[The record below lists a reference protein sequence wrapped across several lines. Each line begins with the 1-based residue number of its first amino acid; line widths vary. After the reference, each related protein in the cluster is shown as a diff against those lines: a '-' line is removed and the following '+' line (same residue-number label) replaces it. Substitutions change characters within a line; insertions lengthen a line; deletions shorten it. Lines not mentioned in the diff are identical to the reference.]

1 MVQRLFTCHYNNDD
15 KVSSLSGNK
24 KCIEHKDCI
33 IIESSSKFYGF
44 KFNLSTKSFFISAK
58 NKMLK
63 TEKACSLFGF
73 YSSY

>member
-1 MVQRLFTCHYNNDD
+1 MVQPTIHMSFNNDD

-44 KFNLSTKSFFISAK
+44 KFNSSTKSFFISAK
-58 NKMLK
+58 KNI
-63 TEKACSLFGF
+63 FVH
-73 YSSY
+73 

>member
-1 MVQRLFTCHYNNDD
+1 MVQPT
-15 KVSSLSGNK
+15 SSLSGNK